1 MGNNGGK
8 NFKTMHNIWKMI
20 IGKEWIECETK
31 IEVSLNKP
39 FQKKRLWKKKLGDG
53 KQAQNREYN

>member
-1 MGNNGGK
+1 
-8 NFKTMHNIWKMI
+8 MI

-53 KQAQNREYN
+53 KQAQNRDYNSSR